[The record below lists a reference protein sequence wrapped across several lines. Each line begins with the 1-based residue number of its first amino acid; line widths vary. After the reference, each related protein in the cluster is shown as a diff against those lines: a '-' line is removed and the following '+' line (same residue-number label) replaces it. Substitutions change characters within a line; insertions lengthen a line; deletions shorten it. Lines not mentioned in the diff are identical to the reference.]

1 MPELRRRN
9 IAKQTHTNSDHEEEK
24 EDEDRSASNDHE
36 LVPSLPSGL
45 SSGILYSLVLVAVGA
60 ILYLV
65 SVVVYHDVPLIR
77 IISVSAITSTDH

>member
-1 MPELRRRN
+1 V
-9 IAKQTHTNSDHEEEK
+9 ASDHE

-45 SSGILYSLVLVAVGA
+45 SSGILYGLVLVAVGA

-65 SVVVYHDVPLIR
+65 RAVTYHYVPLTG
-77 IISVSAITSTDH
+77 IISVSAVTATDH